1 MANDARRRILVATLG
16 GTIASTGDAGVV
28 PRLDAR
34 DLIDA
39 VPGLSS
45 EAHLE
50 TLGFRQLPSGDLTL
64 SDLLDLVGALRAS
77 SVEGVVV
84 TQGTDTIEE
93 TAFAL
98 DLLWDD
104 PRPLVVTGAMR
115 PPARPG
121 SDGPGNL
128 LAAVRVASSDASRE
142 RGALVVMNDEVHAAR
157 FVRKSHTTDPGAFD
171 SPSLGPIGRVVEDR
185 VHFLA
190 SLSPVAHV
198 ATSSAARVALVG
210 IGPGDDAHVLAGVVE
225 RGDDGAVL
233 EALGAGHV
241 PARMVEAIADLATR
255 VPVVLASRV
264 GAGPVLTATY
274 GYPGSEIDL
283 LARGVVGA
291 GWLDA
296 RKARVA
302 LALALGAGGDC
313 AQALARFAR
322 VRDSLTS

>member
-1 MANDARRRILVATLG
+1 M
-16 GTIASTGDAGVV
+16 
-28 PRLDAR
+28 
-34 DLIDA
+34 
-39 VPGLSS
+39 
-45 EAHLE
+45 
-50 TLGFRQLPSGDLTL
+50 
-64 SDLLDLVGALRAS
+64 
-77 SVEGVVV
+77 
-84 TQGTDTIEE
+84 
-93 TAFAL
+93 
-98 DLLWDD
+98 
-104 PRPLVVTGAMR
+104 
-115 PPARPG
+115 
-121 SDGPGNL
+121 
-128 LAAVRVASSDASRE
+128 
-142 RGALVVMNDEVHAAR
+142 
-157 FVRKSHTTDPGAFD
+157 
-171 SPSLGPIGRVVEDR
+171 
-185 VHFLA
+185 
-190 SLSPVAHV
+190 
-198 ATSSAARVALVG
+198 ALVG

-225 RGDDGAVL
+225 RGDDGVVL